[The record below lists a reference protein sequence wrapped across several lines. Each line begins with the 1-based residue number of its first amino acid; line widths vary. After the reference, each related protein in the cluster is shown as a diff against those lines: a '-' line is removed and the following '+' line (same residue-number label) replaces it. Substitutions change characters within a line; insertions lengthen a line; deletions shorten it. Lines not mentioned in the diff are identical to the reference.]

1 MRIVVYPGSFN
12 PITFGHMNI
21 VDRALGLFDQV
32 IVAFGTSVDKE
43 PDVFLT
49 ERMELCRQALSAHG
63 NRIAVEKF
71 SGLLVDFVRAKNTK
85 FVLRGLRTLM
95 DYEYEFQMLE
105 MNRHLDP
112 ELEYVLLPTASEW
125 SFVSSTRVREIAALG
140 GDVSEFVHPVVAAF
154 LAKHFHTSSQAS

>member
-21 VDRALGLFDQV
+21 IERALGLFDHV
-32 IVAFGTSVDKE
+32 IVAFGTSLDKT
-43 PDVFLT
+43 PDVFLI
-49 ERMELCRQALSAHG
+49 ERMELCRKALADYG
-63 NRIAVEKF
+63 DCITVEMF
-71 SGLLVDFVRAKNTK
+71 TGLLVDFVRDRNTK
-85 FVLRGLRTLM
+85 FILRGLRTLM

-112 ELEYVLLPTASEW
+112 KLEYVLLPTASEW

-140 GDVSEFVHPVVAAF
+140 GDVSEFVHPVVADF
-154 LAKHFHTSSQAS
+154 LKKNYQSPNPTS

>member
-1 MRIVVYPGSFN
+1 MRIIIYPGSFN

-21 VDRALGLFDQV
+21 IERALGLFDKV
-32 IVAFGTSVDKE
+32 VVAFGTATDKN
-43 PDVFLT
+43 PDVFLD
-49 ERMELCRQALSAHG
+49 ERMELCRQALNQYGA
-63 NRIAVEKF
+63 RIEVEKF

-85 FVLRGLRTLM
+85 FILRGLRTLM

-112 ELEYVLLPTASEW
+112 ELEYVLLPTASKW

-140 GDVSEFVHPVVAAF
+140 GDVSEFVHPVVAQF
-154 LAKHFHTSSQAS
+154 LATHYRSPHTSS

>member
-21 VDRALGLFDQV
+21 VERALGLFDQLV
-32 IVAFGTSVDKE
+32 VAFGTSADKE
-43 PDVFLT
+43 SDVLLA
-49 ERMELCRQALSAHG
+49 ERMELCRQALSSYG
-63 NRIAVEKF
+63 DRIRVEKF
-71 SGLLVDFVRAKNTK
+71 SGLLVEFVHAQNTK

-140 GDVSEFVHPVVAAF
+140 GDVSEFVHPVVAEF
-154 LAKHFHTSSQAS
+154 LAKHYKSS

>member
-21 VDRALGLFDQV
+21 IERALGLFDQV
-32 IVAFGTSVDKE
+32 IVAFGTSADKTPE
-43 PDVFLT
+43 VFIN
-49 ERMELCRQALSAHG
+49 ERMELCRKALAEYG
-63 NRIAVEKF
+63 DRIRVEKF
-71 SGLLVDFVRAKNTK
+71 SGLLVDFVRSQNTK
-85 FVLRGLRTLM
+85 FILRGLRTLM

-140 GDVSEFVHPVVAAF
+140 GDVSEFVHPVVAEF
-154 LAKHFHTSSQAS
+154 LSKNYQSP